1 MTGWIIAGS
10 ILLVLILLFAQSIKV
25 TAVYDKN
32 PEVRVKFLFFTIVKV
47 PPDPEK
53 LKKKAAK
60 LEKKEEKKRRKE
72 AKKAWKEERKHPHY
86 NSALLRMAEEEAASE
101 NSSEQPESTGD
112 SAKAEN
118 VKEAKTDSSSKGK
131 SAKAP
136 KKKKPKRNY
145 SLIDM
150 VLDYIRSASPPV
162 KRLFKKIRIRNV
174 YIDYVVGTDDAAKT
188 ALKYGGLCAAIYSL
202 IGTLQTYMDTKV
214 KEINIE
220 ADFSAEKDDIFAYLT
235 VKLRLSTAIG
245 CALWLGVRMLRTYLK
260 YNKNTAPKHK
270 GKPNSKARPARA

>member
-1 MTGWIIAGS
+1 M
-10 ILLVLILLFAQSIKV
+10 LLL
-25 TAVYDKN
+25 
-32 PEVRVKFLFFTIVKV
+32 
-47 PPDPEK
+47 
-53 LKKKAAK
+53 
-60 LEKKEEKKRRKE
+60 
-72 AKKAWKEERKHPHY
+72 
-86 NSALLRMAEEEAASE
+86 
-101 NSSEQPESTGD
+101 
-112 SAKAEN
+112 
-118 VKEAKTDSSSKGK
+118 
-131 SAKAP
+131 P

>member
-220 ADFSAEKDDIFAYLT
+220 ADFSAEKDDLFAYLT